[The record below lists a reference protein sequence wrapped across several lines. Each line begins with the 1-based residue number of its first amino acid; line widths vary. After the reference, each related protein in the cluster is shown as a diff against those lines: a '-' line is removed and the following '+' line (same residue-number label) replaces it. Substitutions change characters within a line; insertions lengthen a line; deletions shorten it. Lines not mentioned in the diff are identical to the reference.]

1 MSIDEARYRDGLR
14 LVLTAGLP
22 GPWGEA
28 IKSVLAV
35 KQLRY
40 VAAGQEAGGENTA
53 LVAWTGQASAPVLA
67 WNDTPPR
74 ISWLAQLELVES
86 LEPRRPLLGRA
97 PAQRAQVVGLCHGI
111 AGEDGL
117 GWNRRTQLTG
127 TVISRGEA
135 PPYMQRMAD
144 RYGYSEVAF
153 AASEGKLVATLNWLR
168 NCLAVQAGQ
177 GSDYL
182 VGAELSAADLYLA
195 NFLGM
200 LDPLPE
206 SMNPMPPQMRS
217 AYSYRSEALEAAL
230 DPLLLQHR
238 ERIYARH
245 IKTPLDF

>member
-1 MSIDEARYRDGLR
+1 M
-14 LVLTAGLP
+14 LTAGLP

-35 KQLRY
+35 KQLEF
-40 VAAGQEAGGENTA
+40 VAAAQEAGGENTA
-53 LVAWTGQASAPVLA
+53 LVDWTGQASAPVLA
-67 WNDTPPR
+67 WNDEPPR
-74 ISWLAQLELVES
+74 ITWLAQLELAEA
-86 LEPRRPLLGRA
+86 LAPQQPLLGSS
-97 PAQRAQVVGLCHGI
+97 PGLRAQVVGICHAL

-127 TVISRGEA
+127 MVISRGEA
-135 PPYMQRMAD
+135 PSYMQRMAD
-144 RYGYSEVAF
+144 RYGYSE
-153 AASEGKLVATLNWLR
+153 AAYAGAEGKLVAILEWLR
-168 NCLAVQAGQ
+168 ECLASQNSG

-200 LDPLPE
+200 LDPLPA
-206 SMNPMPPQMRS
+206 SINPMPAQMRS
-217 AYSYRSEALEAAL
+217 AYSYRTEALEAAL

-238 ERIYARH
+238 ERVYQRH